1 MAIRLIAKRYLVKL
15 LLWIVINPA
24 NSAVACGLSE
34 YVSPTH
40 PADTMTLPVILAAW
54 GCFRGVEGGKDYCQ
68 AMCHLLRPGIR
79 PTLGAHTS
87 DPADYRITDLP
98 VGTLGTGG
106 EARPCNVQ
114 TPLNVVPNAT
124 CNTCSSYR
132 LLPIF
137 LTKDIASAPTLTHIS
152 WQTFTC
158 KLPGA
163 VQTLQNEETA
173 GTRLLVVIRS
183 ASKPEPQC
191 YQNAPGLPSF
201 ICPLSQPDSPRNAT
215 SGRS

>member
-54 GCFRGVEGGKDYCQ
+54 GCFRGVEGGKDCCQ

-79 PTLGAHTS
+79 PTKGAH
-87 DPADYRITDLP
+87 RIRQIIGSP
-98 VGTLGTGG
+98 ICQWGHWGLGGG
-106 EARPCNVQ
+106 ARPCNVQ
-114 TPLNVVPNAT
+114 TPLNIVPNAT

-132 LLPIF
+132 LLPAS

-152 WQTFTC
+152 
-158 KLPGA
+158 
-163 VQTLQNEETA
+163 
-173 GTRLLVVIRS
+173 
-183 ASKPEPQC
+183 
-191 YQNAPGLPSF
+191 
-201 ICPLSQPDSPRNAT
+201 
-215 SGRS
+215 